1 MILRSQVSILIV
13 GAGPVGLCAGVRL
26 LQDGFQVRI
35 LDSGVRG
42 AGWASGGMLAP
53 LYEMAADPACPDAY
67 LQFAMES
74 AALWLELAKSGDIA
88 LQSPTHFVARS
99 DSECIALEKLAT
111 RAAAHGL
118 EVKSA
123 KVPESLNAM
132 AAFEAPNERALEPRA
147 ALKRL
152 CTLFQSL
159 GGEFVQGQAQKIGP
173 NWVEL
178 ASGTKLES
186 ELIILANGF
195 GAARL
200 AESVP
205 ITTALSAVKG
215 QMLRVAHADL
225 SCPIIRAGRLYL
237 LSRQGSLVIGATSDP
252 LAPAETTIDV
262 DPIVAL
268 LAEAKALLPSVARA
282 PVVEA
287 WAGLR
292 PATPDH
298 RPLVGAT
305 SQAGVYLATGT
316 YRNGWLLAPA
326 IGGYIS
332 QLISGRT
339 LDEDLTS
346 LLAPM
351 RFSS

>member
-1 MILRSQVSILIV
+1 MILHSQASILIV

-26 LQDGFQVRI
+26 LQDGLQVRI

-74 AALWLELAKSGDIA
+74 AALWLELAKAGDIA
-88 LQSPTHFVARS
+88 LQSPTLFLARG
-99 DSECIALEKLAT
+99 DGECHALEKLAI

-118 EVKSA
+118 EVRSA
-123 KVPESLNAM
+123 NVPKALNAM
-132 AAFEAPNERALEPRA
+132 VAFEAPNERALEPRA
-147 ALKRL
+147 ALKCL
-152 CTLFQSL
+152 STLFQSL

-178 ASGTKLES
+178 TSGTKLEFDR
-186 ELIILANGF
+186 IILANGF

-200 AESVP
+200 ADSVP
-205 ITTALSAVKG
+205 ITSALRPVKG

-225 SCPIIRAGRLYL
+225 SSPILRAGRLYF

-252 LAPAETTIDV
+252 LALADTTVDV
-262 DPIVAL
+262 DPILVL

-292 PATPDH
+292 PTTPDS

-305 SQAGVYLATGT
+305 SQAGVFLATGT

-326 IGGYIS
+326 IGSYIS

-339 LDEDLTS
+339 LNQDLTS